1 MRDDKWEMMLSWCF
15 SKDLIENSPS
25 RHDGISADV
34 EEQTRS
40 QYCQFIRWMCSQ
52 FKLDTIPTATAL
64 MFCHRFYALQSLA
77 KNDWKTI
84 ATACVFLSSKSENM
98 FRALDDIVKIAFAND
113 VQKLPIDSEQKEFLQ
128 KKRELIEMAERV
140 VLINLRFDTN
150 VNHPYRPLHDAMKKL
165 GINSKELRREVWK
178 LVCCWL
184 DSTLCLEHTP
194 EGIAAASIHILNKLY
209 DLKLPDIR
217 GLSLWSEKFAPEQLD
232 ECIRQMVQ
240 ILCKRK
246 WPQCAKLTDR
256 PALPQPEPM
265 PKPEPEPEPKLKQAT
280 PIQNLP
286 EPELGPEENNP
297 KSVTPDSVLDLAVPK
312 RDTIVLDSSS
322 LSEDASEQKAPETK
336 QEGLRKGVLDKAYV
350 ARIRVAIMKRKS
362 KAEVSRTVGN
372 TQLEASSGGMDDWIE
387 RELESGIIVG
397 SKPVCNM
404 KKAEQKTDAILLD
417 TSSENADLWIE
428 KELEEGIII
437 ESKPVNH
444 NKMKRPG
451 ESGAALK
458 LEKYNASKAWR
469 GLKRERE
476 REAGADVS
484 SKRQWKSCTTSN
496 ALK

>member
-1 MRDDKWEMMLSWCF
+1 
-15 SKDLIENSPS
+15 
-25 RHDGISADV
+25 
-34 EEQTRS
+34 
-40 QYCQFIRWMCSQ
+40 
-52 FKLDTIPTATAL
+52 
-64 MFCHRFYALQSLA
+64 
-77 KNDWKTI
+77 
-84 ATACVFLSSKSENM
+84 
-98 FRALDDIVKIAFAND
+98 
-113 VQKLPIDSEQKEFLQ
+113 
-128 KKRELIEMAERV
+128 
-140 VLINLRFDTN
+140 
-150 VNHPYRPLHDAMKKL
+150 
-165 GINSKELRREVWK
+165 
-178 LVCCWL
+178 
-184 DSTLCLEHTP
+184 
-194 EGIAAASIHILNKLY
+194 
-209 DLKLPDIR
+209 
-217 GLSLWSEKFAPEQLD
+217 
-232 ECIRQMVQ
+232 MVQ

-256 PALPQPEPM
+256 PALPQPEPV
-265 PKPEPEPEPKLKQAT
+265 PKPEPEPEPKSKQAT

-297 KSVTPDSVLDLAVPK
+297 KSATPDSVLDLAVPK

-336 QEGLRKGVLDKAYV
+336 QEGLRKRVLDKAYV

-362 KAEVSRTVGN
+362 KATVGS
-372 TQLEASSGGMDDWIE
+372 TQLEASSEGMDDWIE

-417 TSSENADLWIE
+417 TSSVNADLWIE
-428 KELEEGIII
+428 KELEEGIVI

-476 REAGADVS
+476 AGADLS
-484 SKRQWKSCTTSN
+484 SKRQRKSCTTSN
-496 ALK
+496 AF